1 MADSTVW
8 VAVVT
13 GISTISAGVGGAYL
27 TARQQG
33 ETARREVDARREQ
46 AAAEAHQQV
55 VDRRLESYREFLD
68 VERQLRMLVASGRD
82 FANAEFEE
90 WLATFNRTYN
100 LVVLTGTR
108 AAHEHAE
115 KLFTELRVM
124 DGERMADQSSA
135 DFAEKF
141 RNAFANHDD
150 TLRQIRD
157 DLIDTMRSDVAPDR
171 DDVERG
177 RHG

>member
-13 GISTISAGVGGAYL
+13 GVSTISAGVGGAYL

-33 ETARREVDARREQ
+33 ETARREVEARREQ
-46 AAAEAHQQV
+46 AATEWQQQV
-55 VDRRLESYREFLD
+55 LDRRLESYREFLD

-82 FANAEFEE
+82 FSNAEFED
-90 WLATFNRTYN
+90 WLVTFNRTYN

-115 KLFTELRVM
+115 KLFAELRVI
-124 DGERMADQSSA
+124 DRERMEDQSSA
-135 DFAEKF
+135 DYAKKL
-141 RNAFANHDD
+141 RRAFANHDD

-157 DLIDTMRSDVAPDR
+157 DLIDTMRMDVAPDTP
-171 DDVERG
+171 DVAQG
-177 RHG
+177 RKG